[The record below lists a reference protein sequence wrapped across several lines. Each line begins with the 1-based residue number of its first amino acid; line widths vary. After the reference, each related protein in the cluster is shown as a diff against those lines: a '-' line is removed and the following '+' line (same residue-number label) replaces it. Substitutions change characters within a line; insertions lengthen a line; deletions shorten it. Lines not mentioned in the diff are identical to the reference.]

1 MLLATPYAE
10 LSLQHNQLARVT
22 DACGTRVDCV
32 DGHAWITI
40 DGDPRDIVLARG
52 ESFVVDSALPVI
64 VHALQGPTAV
74 ALHARAARCPG
85 RAGARP
91 AGWRRL
97 LSLGKPAGDATLAR
111 ARFVS

>member
-10 LSLQHNQLARVT
+10 LSLEHNQLARVT

-52 ESFVVDSALPVI
+52 ESFVVDSTAPVI
-64 VHALQGPTAV
+64 VHALQGPAAV
-74 ALHARAARCPG
+74 ALHARAARCP
-85 RAGARP
+85 RRTARRT
-91 AGWRRL
+91 GSWRRWIV
-97 LSLGKPAGDATLAR
+97 SLGTPAAAP
-111 ARFVS
+111 A

>member
-10 LSLQHNQLARVT
+10 LSLEHNQLARMT

-52 ESFVVDSALPVI
+52 ESFVVDSTAPVI
-64 VHALQGPTAV
+64 VHALQGPAAV
-74 ALHARAARCPG
+74 ALHARAARCP
-85 RAGARP
+85 RP
-91 AGWRRL
+91 TATGDDGWRRWL
-97 LSLGKPAGDATLAR
+97 TSLVTPAAAP
-111 ARFVS
+111 A